1 MRPLSAPIDRNLLT
15 NPRIAGNIHRHI
27 SQDSLV
33 TRKEKEKKKKKE
45 GRKKKKDRKKETR
58 YEKT

>member
-27 SQDSLV
+27 SLDSLV
-33 TRKEKEKKKKKE
+33 TRKKNKRKKKE
-45 GRKKKKDRKKETR
+45 GKKKKDKKKETR